1 MSNPTK
7 SPTRAYTHNLVDD
20 VAEFRRVYR
29 RLVAETRQSP
39 GSGRLCAELGWEDAR
54 YAVVESEAYVGD
66 IVYQF
71 FERPNPNAKTRHPI
85 PPQVRAEVWDKTG
98 GVCWYCGC
106 QTNPF
111 RDFTVD
117 HMHPVARGGTDDID
131 NLVPACRSC
140 NSAKGCRV

>member
-1 MSNPTK
+1 MFTPSQCTAK
-7 SPTRAYTHNLVDD
+7 FDSDED

-29 RLVAETRQSP
+29 RLVYETRQSP
-39 GSGRLCAELGWEDAR
+39 GSGRLCAELGWDDAR
-54 YAVVESEAYVGD
+54 FADVEAKAYVGD
-66 IVYQF
+66 IVYEF
-71 FERPNPNAKTRHPI
+71 FERPLPDARERKPI
-85 PPQVRAEVWDKTG
+85 PGCVRAEVWDKTDG
-98 GVCWYCGC
+98 ACWYCGR

-117 HMHPVARGGTDDID
+117 HVYPVALGGTDDID